1 MSAELRLQIHQLITD
16 DNQEPRFLDE
26 YDDAIIGLDQAT
38 MGVIY
43 SVKKILE
50 IIENEDEET
59 TEEDALEHFGYNVVR
74 GVAYMG
80 DTKPILCFDLFL
92 V

>member
-1 MSAELRLQIHQLITD
+1 MSAELRLHIHQIITED
-16 DNQEPRFLDE
+16 EKEPRFLDE
-26 YDDAIIGLDQAT
+26 YDEAIIGLNQAT

-43 SVKKILE
+43 SVTKILE
-50 IIENEDEET
+50 LIEDEDEET
-59 TEEDALEHFGYNVVR
+59 TEEDALEHFAYNVVR

-80 DTKPILCFDLFL
+80 DTKPILCYDNFL